1 MRQPHVV
8 RRTRTATLV
17 VLSLAAVLTFS
28 GYQGSLPVEAA
39 GQEEEALRIEVVLD
53 EYSFSPDPLRIPAG
67 RPVTLVIR
75 NVGRFPHEFMAGR
88 EPAGDDF
95 EQDLF
100 ADLHVNIEKVEMD
113 HADHGAEAAAQSEHA
128 EHDPAEHEH
137 GATEPAHDD
146 HEQEA
151 AGGHAHGEGHEH
163 GTMVENQPGE
173 THVMS
178 FTLPESRRGEWTT
191 GCFLPGHYDAG
202 MHGTLVV
209 E

>member
-1 MRQPHVV
+1 MRQPHVA
-8 RRTRTATLV
+8 RRIRTTTLV
-17 VLSLAAVLTFS
+17 VLSLVGLTFS
-28 GYQGSLPVEAA
+28 EYEGSAPVEAA
-39 GQEEEALRIEVVLD
+39 AQEQAALRIEVVLD

-67 RPVTLVIR
+67 RLVTLEIR

-88 EPAGDDF
+88 EAAGDDF

-100 ADLHVNIEKVEMD
+100 ADLHVNIEKVEVA
-113 HADHGAEAAAQSEHA
+113 HADHEAEATAQHDQA
-128 EHDPAEHEH
+128 EHQH
-137 GATEPAHDD
+137 GATVHAHDD
-146 HEQEA
+146 QEQDA

-173 THVMS
+173 THLMS

-191 GCFLPGHYDAG
+191 GCFLPGHYDAW
-202 MHGTLVV
+202 MHGTLIV

>member
-1 MRQPHVV
+1 M
-8 RRTRTATLV
+8 
-17 VLSLAAVLTFS
+17 
-28 GYQGSLPVEAA
+28 
-39 GQEEEALRIEVVLD
+39 RIEVTLD

-88 EPAGDDF
+88 DVASDDF

-100 ADLHVNIEKVEMD
+100 ADLHVNIEKVKMD
-113 HADHGAEAAAQSEHA
+113 HADHGSDATA
-128 EHDPAEHEH
+128 EHEQAEH
-137 GATEPAHDD
+137 GATEPAHVDD
-146 HEQEA
+146 GQEA
-151 AGGHAHGEGHEH
+151 AGGHAHGEGHDH

-173 THVMS
+173 MHLMS
-178 FTLPESRRGEWTT
+178 FTLPESRRGEWNT

-202 MHGTLVV
+202 MHGELIV

>member
-1 MRQPHVV
+1 MRQPHVA
-8 RRTRTATLV
+8 RRIRTTTLV
-17 VLSLAAVLTFS
+17 VLSLVVLIFS
-28 GYQGSLPVEAA
+28 GYEGSAPVEAA
-39 GQEEEALRIEVVLD
+39 AQEQEALRIEVVLD

-100 ADLHVNIEKVEMD
+100 ADLHVNIEKVEMN
-113 HADHGAEAAAQSEHA
+113 HGDHGSEATAQHE
-128 EHDPAEHEH
+128 PAEHAH
-137 GATEPAHDD
+137 GAPEHAHDD

-151 AGGHAHGEGHEH
+151 AGGHVHGAGHEH

-173 THVMS
+173 THLMS

-202 MHGTLVV
+202 MHGTLIV